1 MALIVG
7 QKGDK
12 QMTPITPVTIR
23 LYGDPVLR
31 RKCREVKEI
40 NGNIRKLIDNMAKLM
55 YQNKGLGLA
64 APQVGILKRVIVAD
78 VGDGLV
84 SLVNPRILWRQGKD
98 TMSEGCL
105 SIPVINLEIKR
116 SKEVIVEGLTKE
128 GEKVQL
134 GAVRLLARVLQH
146 EIDHLDGILIID
158 YVPKKRIKSIK
169 KELDK
174 IKTMA
179 QK

>member
-1 MALIVG
+1 MV
-7 QKGDK
+7 
-12 QMTPITPVTIR
+12 PIAPATIK
-23 LYGDPVLR
+23 LYGDAVLR
-31 RKCREVKEI
+31 RKSREVKMIDED
-40 NGNIRKLIDNMAKLM
+40 IRKLIDNMAKLM

-98 TMSEGCL
+98 TMPEGCL
-105 SIPVINLEIKR
+105 SIPGINLEIRR

-128 GEKVQL
+128 GEKIQL
-134 GAVRLLARVLQH
+134 GAVGLLARVLQH

-158 YVPKKRIKSIK
+158 RVPKKRIKPLK

-174 IKTMA
+174 IKTMIE
-179 QK
+179 K

>member
-1 MALIVG
+1 MI
-7 QKGDK
+7 
-12 QMTPITPVTIR
+12 PVTIR
-23 LYGDPVLR
+23 LYGGSVLR
-31 RKCREVKEI
+31 RKSREVKEI
-40 NGNIRKLIDNMAKLM
+40 NGNIQKLINNMAKLM

-84 SLVNPRILWRQGKD
+84 SLVNPKILWRQGKD
-98 TMSEGCL
+98 VMSEGCL
-105 SIPVINLEIKR
+105 SIPGINLEIKR

-134 GAVRLLARVLQH
+134 GAVGLLARVLQH
-146 EIDHLDGILIID
+146 EIDHLDGILIVD
-158 YVPKKRIKSIK
+158 RVPKKIIKTIK

-174 IKTMA
+174 IKTIV
-179 QK
+179 KK

>member
-1 MALIVG
+1 MVR
-7 QKGDK
+7 
-12 QMTPITPVTIR
+12 MVPVTIK

-31 RKCREVKEI
+31 RKSREVKKI
-40 NGNIRKLIDNMAKLM
+40 DGDIQKLIDSMAKLI

-98 TMSEGCL
+98 TMPEGCL
-105 SIPVINLEIKR
+105 SIPGINLEIKR
-116 SKEVIVEGLTKE
+116 SKEVIVEGLNKE

-134 GAVRLLARVLQH
+134 GAVGLLARVLQH

-158 YVPKKRIKSIK
+158 LVPKKRIKSIK

-174 IKTMA
+174 MKTMA

>member
-1 MALIVG
+1 
-7 QKGDK
+7 
-12 QMTPITPVTIR
+12 MTPIIPVTIR

-31 RKCREVKEI
+31 RKSREVKEMS
-40 NGNIRKLIDNMAKLM
+40 GDIRKLIDNMAKLM

-64 APQVGILKRVIVAD
+64 ASQVGILKRVIVAD

-84 SLVNPRILWRQGKD
+84 SLVNPKILWRQGKD

-105 SIPVINLEIKR
+105 SIPGINLEIKR

-134 GAVRLLARVLQH
+134 GAVGLLARVLQH
-146 EIDHLDGILIID
+146 EIDHLDGILIVDRI
-158 YVPKKRIKSIK
+158 PKKRIKPFK
-169 KELDK
+169 KELDR
-174 IKTMA
+174 IKTMVE
-179 QK
+179 K

>member
-1 MALIVG
+1 MV
-7 QKGDK
+7 
-12 QMTPITPVTIR
+12 PIAPVTIK
-23 LYGDPVLR
+23 LYGDSVLR
-31 RKCREVKEI
+31 RKSREVKEI
-40 NGNIRKLIDNMAKLM
+40 DGNILKLIDNMAKLM

-98 TMSEGCL
+98 TMPEGCL
-105 SIPVINLEIKR
+105 SIPGINLEIKR
-116 SKEVIVEGLTKE
+116 SKEVIVEGLNRE

-134 GAVRLLARVLQH
+134 GAVGLLARVLQH

-158 YVPKKRIKSIK
+158 LVPKKKIKSIK

-174 IKTMA
+174 MKTMA
-179 QK
+179 QE

>member
-1 MALIVG
+1 MIPTDPL
-7 QKGDK
+7 
-12 QMTPITPVTIR
+12 TIR

-31 RKCREVKEI
+31 RKSREVEEV
-40 NGNIRKLIDNMAKLM
+40 NGDIRKLIDNMAKLM

-64 APQVGILKRVIVAD
+64 APQVGILKRAIIAD

-84 SLVNPRILWRQGKD
+84 SLVNPKILWRQGKD

-105 SIPVINLEIKR
+105 SIPGINLEIKR

-134 GAVRLLARVLQH
+134 GAVGLLARVLQH
-146 EIDHLDGILIID
+146 EIEHLDGILIID
-158 YVPKKRIKSIK
+158 RVPKKKIKPIK
-169 KELDK
+169 KELDR
-174 IKTMA
+174 IKAMV